1 MSFEHVAQLTVVVV
15 VVIVVVDDVIVVV
28 YLTHALFCYQKK
40 DHFMIRNNITSS
52 YYISKN
58 QRSS

>member
-40 DHFMIRNNITSS
+40 DHF
-52 YYISKN
+52 YDP
-58 QRSS
+58 